1 MEAFMEAAP
10 WFAGVLA
17 VAALALPWCGL
28 AQMRR
33 LMRDIAWK
41 GASRADLAAAGLRC
55 TGFGLTAGALMGLA
69 GLILGA
75 AAVAH
80 LLAGGRFGVGPGVMA
95 AFALAMLV
103 AAGLMAFSA
112 NRSRLDAQHML
123 YEALRME
130 LSGGPDGH
138 GRPGDGRP

>member
-17 VAALALPWCGL
+17 VAALALPLCGL
-28 AQMRR
+28 AQMHR

-41 GASRADLAAAGLRC
+41 GASRSDLAAAGLRC
-55 TGFGLTAGALMGLA
+55 ADFELAAGALMGLA
-69 GLILGA
+69 GLVLA
-75 AAVAH
+75 AATIVR
-80 LLAGGRFGVGPGVMA
+80 LPAGGPFDAGLGVMA

-123 YEALRME
+123 YEALREE
-130 LSGGPDGH
+130 LSGRPDGH